1 MGIFHYNGK
10 CALIALSLLVNFNL
24 KAQDNIEPVE
34 IRSLTKIRFTFFG
47 VGLERE
53 QKIGP
58 ILSIYLG
65 ASISTV
71 YLFEPT
77 YLKGRA
83 PDVFNLQSVLGYSP
97 VFYTGIRKYYDL
109 NERQKDKKKTLNN
122 SANYIGLQ
130 IGAIPSIEI
139 NHYKTSFNMSLV
151 PHWGMQR
158 SLGKKANFEFAL
170 GPAIRTNFDVLRVV
184 PFSKIGFSVLL

>member
-10 CALIALSLLVNFNL
+10 WALIALSLLVNLSL
-24 KAQDNIEPVE
+24 KAQDDIKPVE
-34 IRSLTKIRFTFFG
+34 IKSLTKARLTFFG

-53 QKIGP
+53 QKINP

-65 ASISTV
+65 ASIATV
-71 YLFEPT
+71 YLFEPV
-77 YLKGRA
+77 YLRGRA
-83 PDVFNLQSVLGYSP
+83 PDVFNLPSVLGYSP
-97 VFYTGIRKYYDL
+97 VFYTGIRKYYNL
-109 NERQKDKKKTLNN
+109 NQRQKDKKKTINN
-122 SANYIGLQ
+122 SANYTGLQ
-130 IGAIPSIEI
+130 IGAIPPIEI
-139 NHYKTSFNMSLV
+139 NHYETSFNVSLV

-158 SLGKKANFEFAL
+158 SLGKKTNFEFAL